1 MITKFVP
8 SKIKK
13 SLMCKDIIDFEV
25 NDVIPADYS
34 PMPGDVIIVEVL
46 KIGKHKRLQSV
57 YNRNM
62 TILPGDQLMVVFGNR
77 YATAQFEGY
86 VPDKIEEELD
96 VLGAGGV
103 IGKLKSMHDQ
113 FQLTG
118 STKVKPV
125 GMVVNDDGRII
136 NTKEKKKSSLSIFG
150 GKPFGNSKIIL
161 SVGSSMDSGKS
172 TTASYIVHGLQKAG
186 LKSGFIKLTGTAF
199 SKDVDLNIDMGADAA
214 ADFSDFGFP
223 STFMC
228 EEKELLDLY
237 ESLVGKLNLTNKMD
251 YIVVEIA
258 DGLLQRE
265 TRMLIENKGFMST
278 IDGVIF
284 SAGDSLSAICG
295 VQLLESAGI
304 KPFALCGLFTAS
316 PLLIEEVR
324 LYHRINIP
332 IVTLQDL
339 TNNITGLLS
348 KK

>member
-1 MITKFVP
+1 MTTKFVP

-34 PMPGDVIIVEVL
+34 PKPGDVIIVEVL
-46 KIGKHKRLQSV
+46 KIGKHKRIQSE

-62 TILPGDQLMVVFGNR
+62 TILPGDLLMVVFGNR

-86 VPDKIEEELD
+86 VPEKVEDELD

-113 FQLTG
+113 YMLTG
-118 STKVKPV
+118 STKIRPI
-125 GMVVNDDGRII
+125 GIVVNQEGKVI
-136 NTKEKKKSSLSIFG
+136 NTKESKAGLLSAFSGKSVE
-150 GKPFGNSKIIL
+150 NCRVIL
-161 SVGSSMDSGKS
+161 SLGSSMDSGKS

-186 LKSGFIKLTGTAF
+186 LKPGFIKLTGTAF
-199 SKDVDLNIDMGADAA
+199 SKDVDLNIDLGADAA
-214 ADFSDFGFP
+214 ADFSTLGFP
-223 STFMC
+223 STYMC
-228 EEKELLDLY
+228 EESELLDLY
-237 ESLVGKLNLTNKMD
+237 ESLVRKLNVANKMD

-265 TRMLIENKGFMST
+265 TRMIIENKAFMST

-284 SAGDSLSAICG
+284 SAGDSLAAISG
-295 VQLLESAGI
+295 VQILASAGI
-304 KPFALCGLFTAS
+304 QPFALCGLFTAS

-324 LYHRINIP
+324 SYRGINIP

-348 KK
+348 KT